1 MHVYNKTTTT
11 VFCTKPESSATVDL
25 TLTGRLDRRELQEQI
40 LKTEIQTA
48 ANRAH
53 EKCSPLTYFGIFK
66 LRLKLFFFFLF

>member
-1 MHVYNKTTTT
+1 MHVYNKTMTT

-48 ANRAH
+48 ANRSTLGMQPTNLLWH
-53 EKCSPLTYFGIFK
+53 L
-66 LRLKLFFFFLF
+66 